1 MKQTVSTTVRKI
13 EIQRFGV
20 TSSKPFQAVLASLQS
35 AIGQPSMSEFGKDVA
50 SAAAYK
56 DLEQVV
62 GKAVGS
68 SGLME
73 FMRLDLGRGP
83 AERAWTTSAQGSAAD
98 RGQPA
103 HHEADA

>member
-1 MKQTVSTTVRKI
+1 MKQTVSTTVRRI
-13 EIQRFGV
+13 EVQRFGV

-35 AIGQPSMSEFGKDVA
+35 AIGQPSMSEFDKDVA

-73 FMRLDLGRGP
+73 FMRLIW
-83 AERAWTTSAQGSAAD
+83 AGS
-98 RGQPA
+98 
-103 HHEADA
+103 